1 MIGQFQPSD
10 QATYKCV
17 ARNMYND
24 EVNAT
29 TNVGKESFIED
40 FLKVIINCPHAA
52 IIVYV
57 KGTCSEFFRTR
68 GNHSRKFIR
77 TKKNIFVLKSVD
89 FITI

>member
-29 TNVGKESFIED
+29 TNVGKESVIED
-40 FLKVIINCPHAA
+40 LLLQ
-52 IIVYV
+52 VY
-57 KGTCSEFFRTR
+57 
-68 GNHSRKFIR
+68 
-77 TKKNIFVLKSVD
+77 
-89 FITI
+89 